1 MKKLISILVVTI
13 LILTGCKGEEN
24 NGKPNIVT
32 TVFPVTEMVK
42 VVAGEDANISSI
54 YPSGADVHN
63 YELTSKDMAKIADS
77 DLFFYISDSNE
88 PFVHALEESG
98 KYKTKF
104 INISEHELF
113 KNKVDKSL
121 YGISDDHTHDNDSEH
136 VDGDEIVLLYP
147 HIWLSPKKLLLMLDV
162 SNYETLEGKEIA
174 LDSVIKLRN
183 ELIKLDKE
191 YINFGKNQKY
201 PICQLLKL

>member
-32 TVFPVTEMVK
+32 TVFPVTEIVK

-77 DLFFYISDSNE
+77 DLFFYISESNE

-113 KNKVDKSL
+113 KNKV
-121 YGISDDHTHDNDSEH
+121 ISEMF
-136 VDGDEIVLLYP
+136 
-147 HIWLSPKKLLLMLDV
+147 KKYNPLIKEDYVEKFKENTRVKLIRILKCI
-162 SNYETLEGKEIA
+162 NYLKN
-174 LDSVIKLRN
+174 SVI
-183 ELIKLDKE
+183 
-191 YINFGKNQKY
+191 F
-201 PICQLLKL
+201 